1 VVSPS
6 LWRPVVNPDLAAVL
20 DQHFS
25 PGYIAKRHRHAARV
39 HSPLF
44 YPALRQASGH
54 LQVSCLAPLVSV
66 QVLEERL
73 ALPFTRLFV
82 ARHLRHGD
90 GAR

>member
-1 VVSPS
+1 M
-6 LWRPVVNPDLAAVL
+6 NPDLADVL

-25 PGYIAKRHRHAARV
+25 PGFIAKRHRHPARV

-90 GAR
+90 GGR